1 MKKAVVISFLMSVIM
16 LILPLCVI
24 GKEIDAKKETTKI
37 PTAAVAEKN
46 AVLKSEF
53 KVFDKESEKIITISQ
68 VDYIFGVVAAE
79 MPALYAP
86 EALKAQAVAAYT
98 FAYTKSLANKD
109 KDYDITTD
117 FTIDQAYISREKARQ
132 RWGSSADMYEAKIDN
147 AVKSVIG
154 EIITY
159 NNKPITAVYH
169 AISSGK
175 TEKAEDIWGS
185 RVAYLQSVDSSWDKK
200 SDNYKS
206 SVTFTIDE
214 VKEKLLVGDFD
225 GKKSAII
232 GKAEKTDGGSV
243 KTIKL
248 FGKSFTGAEIRERLD
263 LRSSNF
269 TVKIKDD
276 KMVFTVIGYG
286 HGVGMSQ
293 NGADFMAKDG
303 KTYRQ
308 ILTHYYKGVKI
319 ETLKAQ

>member
-1 MKKAVVISFLMSVIM
+1 MKKTVIISFLMSVIM
-16 LILPLCVI
+16 LILPLGVI
-24 GKEIDAKKETTKI
+24 GKEIVTQKETS
-37 PTAAVAEKN
+37 TASNDIAIEKTE
-46 AVLKSEF
+46 LKSEF
-53 KVFDKESEKIITISQ
+53 KVYDKATRKITTMSQ
-68 VDYIFGVVAAE
+68 ADYIFGVVAAE
-79 MPALYAP
+79 MPALYGV

-117 FTIDQAYISREKARQ
+117 FTVDQAFISREDARKK
-132 RWGSSADMYEAKIDN
+132 WGSSADIYEVKIDN

-185 RVAYLQSVDSSWDKK
+185 KVAYLQSVDSSWDKE

-206 SVTFTIDE
+206 STSFAISE
-214 VKEKLLVGDFD
+214 VKEKLAIKNFT
-225 GKKSAII
+225 GKNSTII
-232 GKAEKTDGGSV
+232 GKCEKTTVGSV
-243 KTIKL
+243 KSIKL
-248 FGKSFTGAEIRERLD
+248 FGKSFSGAEIREKLD

-269 TVKIKDD
+269 TVKIKDN
-276 KMVFTVIGYG
+276 KMVFTVTGYG

-293 NGADFMAKDG
+293 NGANCMAQNG
-303 KTYRQ
+303 KTYKE

-319 ETLKAQ
+319 ETLKTE